1 MVKQAVI
8 RQVKSLSMSCDQ
20 VGNLLLLKFVFE
32 GGGKDGRIVVPASIV
47 FWLLRHLPVNQD
59 PSLQAPRGIPQI
71 TQQDWDDH
79 TTPRALS
86 VQCKQLAEAL
96 RMTFEIDPRTGLTV
110 VLDRSNVELM
120 RQMMENY
127 RTDLIDLD
135 A

>member
-1 MVKQAVI
+1 VVKQAVI
-8 RQVKSLSMSCDQ
+8 RQVKSLSMSCDK
-20 VGNLLLLKFVFE
+20 VGNLLLLKLVVE
-32 GGGKDGRIVVPASIV
+32 GGKEGRIFVPAEIV
-47 FWLLRHLPVNQD
+47 FWLLKHLPVNQD
-59 PSLQAPRGIPQI
+59 PMLEAPRGIPQI
-71 TQQDWDDH
+71 SQQDWDDPY
-79 TTPRALS
+79 TPRALS

-127 RTDLIDLD
+127 RGNLMDLD

>member
-20 VGNLLLLKFVFE
+20 VGNLLLVKFVFE
-32 GGGKDGRIVVPASIV
+32 GGKHACIIVPASIV

-86 VQCKQLAEAL
+86 VQCKQFPQSI
-96 RMTFEIDPRTGLTV
+96 RMTFEIDHRTGLTV
-110 VLDRSNVELM
+110 LLDRSNVELM
-120 RQMMENY
+120 RLMMENY
-127 RTDLIDLD
+127 RGELMDLD